1 MILMLRPD
9 DWNLPVLVHVAGAM
23 ALVASISVAAVV
35 FVQAWRTADPGE
47 ATALQRFGA
56 RTLLFAVLPSFIVM
70 RLAAQW
76 AASREGLDGNDTPS
90 WIGYGFVVGDP
101 GALVLLIAI
110 ILSAIGVRR
119 SRDSGM
125 STLTKVA
132 TALSLLLIVA
142 YVFVIWAMTTKPS

>member
-1 MILMLRPD
+1 MLRPD
-9 DWNLPVLVHVAGAM
+9 DWNLPVLLHVAGAM

-35 FVQAWRTADPGE
+35 FVQAWRTPDLGA
-47 ATALQRFGA
+47 ASALQRFGA

-70 RLAAQW
+70 RVAAQW
-76 AASREGLDGNDTPS
+76 AVSREGLDNSNAS
-90 WIGYGFVVGDP
+90 WIGYGYAVGDP

-119 SRDSGM
+119 SRDGGM

-142 YVFVIWAMTTKPS
+142 YVVVIWAMTSKPA